1 MELYALGLLDALKG
15 IRERRFSSEDLTR
28 ACLARAE
35 RLEGK
40 IKAWEWLDPEF
51 ALQCAREADRQL
63 EDGLPMGG
71 LHGIPV
77 GMKDIISTKGMPTSM
92 GSPIYAGNVPSQSAT
107 VVQHLQA
114 AGAFVM
120 GKTVTTEFAWRHPGK
135 THNPWNLGHTPGG
148 SSSGSAAAVAAGCVP
163 AAFGTQTVGSVIRP
177 AAYCGV
183 VGYKPSYGLISRTG
197 VHPLSPT
204 LDHVGVFARSIGDA
218 AFLASCLTGYDRS
231 DPQSLLVN
239 PLQACSGDVTEWD
252 QPPRLAA
259 IQTPVWDLAD
269 DVQKAMFKKNVEQL
283 AEAGAVVHWKELP
296 NSFDNALDV
305 LRTILFAEGAQIY
318 APLQAQY
325 PGKTSKPLDSLIET
339 GLKISAVQYMEAL
352 KAAEEMRAQLEDF
365 FGGFDGIVTP
375 PATGEAPKTL
385 GDTGDASFCGIWT
398 LMGVPTISFP
408 VGHGPNGLPLG
419 LQVVGP
425 YLNDSKA
432 LKVATW
438 CNRQIE
444 YKAGFPL
451 D

>member
-1 MELYALGLLDALKG
+1 MELYKLGLLDALKG
-15 IRERRFSSEDLTR
+15 IRERKFSSEDLTR

-35 RLEGK
+35 SLEGK

-51 ALQCAREADRQL
+51 TLQCAREADRQL
-63 EDGLPMGG
+63 EVGLPMGR
-71 LHGIPV
+71 LHGIPI

-92 GSPIYAGNVPSQSAT
+92 GSPIYSGHVPSESAT

-120 GKTVTTEFAWRHPGK
+120 GKTVTTEFAWRQPGK
-135 THNPWNLGHTPGG
+135 THNPWNFGHTPGG
-148 SSSGSAAAVAAGCVP
+148 SSSGSAAAVAAGYVP
-163 AAFGTQTVGSVIRP
+163 AAFGTQTIGSVIRP

-204 LDHVGVFARSIGDA
+204 LDHVGIFARSIGDA
-218 AFLASCLTGYDRS
+218 AFLASCMAGYDHS
-231 DPQSLLVN
+231 DPDSLLVN
-239 PLQACSGDVTEWD
+239 PVQACSEDAMEWEH
-252 QPPRLAA
+252 PPRLAA
-259 IQTPVWDLAD
+259 IKTPVWDLAD

-283 AEAGAVVHWKELP
+283 AEAGAVVHWMELP
-296 NSFDNALDV
+296 KSFDNALDV

-318 APLQAQY
+318 APLQEQY
-325 PGKTSKPLDSLIET
+325 PGKTSKPLDLLIET
-339 GLKISAVQYMEAL
+339 GLKVSAVQYLEAL
-352 KAAEEMRAQLEDF
+352 KAAEEMRAQLVDIF
-365 FGGFDGIVTP
+365 VGFDGVVTP

-385 GDTGDASFCGIWT
+385 IDTGDPSFCGIWT
-398 LMGVPTISFP
+398 LMGVPSVSFP

-419 LQVVGP
+419 LQVLGP

-432 LKVATW
+432 LKVAAW
-438 CNRQIE
+438 CNRQIGFN
-444 YKAGFPL
+444 AGFPL